1 GEAEGDA
8 AGAAGAEAAHPIAQ
22 EPPNAGPLPEV
33 PAANAPLA
41 MRLAGSDATYGYL
54 VFPSLHGAIARVK
67 EIAKLVDE
75 NVKADEAEQGILQ
88 SLDLGPKA
96 LKAVRDDAPSVMIM
110 LEPDMEE
117 GAPKM
122 VAVLPVTS
130 IAEFRAALTTAPP
143 PPPGVPAGQDP
154 AKFAG
159 EALTEKE
166 PEPGIF
172 TYSKMVEEFDW
183 DAYEAAQK
191 KAMDEGG
198 DMPDMESFNKKREA
212 VKFAVTELEGHALV
226 SNAVEPLK
234 AVRDAKQPETV
245 PAVPSGDVALFVSA
259 EKLRGT
265 FKEQLEEAITEMRAA
280 LEEGAKE
287 SPLPTGATALKG
299 MADGMEAVVREA
311 HGAHMNVALGKPALR
326 LAYGATFAKDG
337 KVADLL
343 RTQIHDGPDYV
354 TALPADSLV
363 VSASRL
369 RYTDTLRKW
378 ANDSNEEMFKLVRKE
393 AGLPDDPEIHKIA
406 DQIQGLIPRL
416 TELYTG
422 ESAMAL
428 ALSAEQGLDVV
439 SIARVAKTGEAEK
452 IAGEVVD
459 TLKSIIEKVQAEA
472 KKEGEE
478 LPVTVTVDHVLGA
491 AEVAGTKVN
500 MVTLSV
506 KLPGDMPG
514 ASKGEVEMAQSVL
527 RRLLGSGDT
536 FSVYY
541 AEIKDALVYGIGASA
556 EARVTKVV
564 KHLAEGTTE
573 GPGGE
578 YGNIA
583 EGMGK
588 RPTFFVYLA
597 PLDAA
602 HQGVKIADEVVG
614 TACYVHQ
621 HEVGE
626 AAKKFKTLNGGFPDG
641 LWPLKE
647 QDLLGFG
654 SPVPCE
660 DSYTIDPNS
669 GAVRCAKHGTKAAPI
684 ASKKVGEA
692 LGIEWNAPKG
702 PAGIAFYCNVF
713 DRPEGIGAE
722 FGYVSTLDSISNAV
736 ATLQPLIGA
745 LGGGGRGGRQA
756 MNESAAIGALRS
768 LAVAQEQFKQQNVV
782 DQDQDGMGEYG
793 FLGEL
798 AGVDACRG
806 SGLKMNTAPFIAAIL
821 GVKDG
826 NGIAQKSGY
835 HFRVFLPGA
844 EGTLPEGAGAAK
856 ADEGAADAQETRWCA
871 YAWPVQKG
879 LSGNRVFFVN
889 NAGEVYATMAMRNPY
904 SGAEMAPE
912 ANAAYEKETGANLD
926 GGVGL
931 AAAGLRSNDGNTW
944 MPAGN

>member
-1 GEAEGDA
+1 
-8 AGAAGAEAAHPIAQ
+8 
-22 EPPNAGPLPEV
+22 
-33 PAANAPLA
+33 
-41 MRLAGSDATYGYL
+41 
-54 VFPSLHGAIARVK
+54 
-67 EIAKLVDE
+67 
-75 NVKADEAEQGILQ
+75 
-88 SLDLGPKA
+88 
-96 LKAVRDDAPSVMIM
+96 
-110 LEPDMEE
+110 
-117 GAPKM
+117 
-122 VAVLPVTS
+122 
-130 IAEFRAALTTAPP
+130 
-143 PPPGVPAGQDP
+143 
-154 AKFAG
+154 
-159 EALTEKE
+159 
-166 PEPGIF
+166 
-172 TYSKMVEEFDW
+172 
-183 DAYEAAQK
+183 
-191 KAMDEGG
+191 
-198 DMPDMESFNKKREA
+198 
-212 VKFAVTELEGHALV
+212 
-226 SNAVEPLK
+226 
-234 AVRDAKQPETV
+234 
-245 PAVPSGDVALFVSA
+245 
-259 EKLRGT
+259 
-265 FKEQLEEAITEMRAA
+265 
-280 LEEGAKE
+280 
-287 SPLPTGATALKG
+287 
-299 MADGMEAVVREA
+299 
-311 HGAHMNVALGKPALR
+311 
-326 LAYGATFAKDG
+326 
-337 KVADLL
+337 
-343 RTQIHDGPDYV
+343 
-354 TALPADSLV
+354 
-363 VSASRL
+363 
-369 RYTDTLRKW
+369 
-378 ANDSNEEMFKLVRKE
+378 MFKMIRKE
-393 AGLPDDPEIHKIA
+393 AGLPDDPEITKIA
-406 DQIQGLIPRL
+406 DRIQAIFPRL

-422 ESAMAL
+422 ESAMAA
-428 ALSAEQGLDVV
+428 ALSAEQGLDLISV
-439 SIARVAKTGEAEK
+439 ARVSKTGEAEK

-459 TLKSIIEKVQAEA
+459 TLKSIIEKVHAEA

-478 LPVTVTVDHVLGA
+478 LPVDITVDHVLGA
-491 AEVAGTKVN
+491 GEASGTKIH
-500 MVTLSV
+500 MVTIAV
-506 KLPGDMPG
+506 KLPEEMPG
-514 ASKGEVEMAQSVL
+514 ASKAEVEMVQSVL
-527 RRLLGSGDT
+527 QRLLGSGDT

-541 AEIKDALVYGIGASA
+541 AEHGDALIYALGATA
-556 EARVTKVV
+556 EARVSRVV
-564 KHLAEGTTE
+564 THLAAGTTE

-578 YGNIA
+578 FKKIA
-583 EGMGK
+583 EGMGAN
-588 RPTFFVYLA
+588 PTFFVYLA
-597 PLDAA
+597 PLDLA

-614 TACYVHQ
+614 TACYTHQ

-669 GAVRCAKHGTKAAPI
+669 GAVRCAKHGTSEARLK
-684 ASKKVGEA
+684 SKKVGEA

-702 PAGIAFYCNVF
+702 PAGIAVYGNVF

-768 LAVAQEQFKQQNVV
+768 LATAQEQFKQQNVV
-782 DQDQDGMGEYG
+782 DQDADGMGEYG

-798 AGVDACRG
+798 AGVDACRV
-806 SGLKMNTAPFIAAIL
+806 SGLKMSTSPFIAAIL

-844 EGTLPEGAGAAK
+844 EGPLAEGASAAK